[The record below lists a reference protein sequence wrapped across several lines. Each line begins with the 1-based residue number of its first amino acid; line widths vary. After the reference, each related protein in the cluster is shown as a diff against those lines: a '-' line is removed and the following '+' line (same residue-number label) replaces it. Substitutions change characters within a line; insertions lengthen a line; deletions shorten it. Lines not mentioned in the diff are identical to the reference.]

1 MGGVDR
7 RQILQGA
14 AWAAP
19 VVAVSTAVPAT
30 SASSPVYLGH
40 LSASDSGSVKEIGG
54 STVYLRLNVAVSSDT
69 RVPVNSVLTAAVS
82 LLIDNPLR
90 ASDYEVNAVPTGW
103 TQTSSGTLAT
113 HTFTPAGH
121 SRRLRVDSSCRSRTD
136 RLRLLPEMGGSGATD
151 DRPSC
156 LLATGFPGFRS
167 REHQC
172 LGCPLRMTPR

>member
-19 VVAVSTAVPAT
+19 VVAVSTAVPAA

-103 TQTSSGTLAT
+103 TQASSGTLAT
-113 HTFTPAGH
+113 HTFTRPVTRGAFVSTALAVPGP
-121 SRRLRVDSSCRSRTD
+121 T
-136 RLRLLPEMGGSGATD
+136 GSGYFLKWAGRA
-151 DRPSC
+151 RPTIARVVFS
-156 LLATGFPGFRS
+156 LPGFQDS
-167 REHQC
+167 AAVNISAWDVPY
-172 LGCPLRMTPR
+172 G